1 MIWDLFRKRSAAI
14 GPALLGKL
22 PCQPDFVR
30 EGFRGPATDALDAFL
45 VQASPLLHQGVGV
58 GQLPTMFVSQVL
70 PKQAHGLIGVV
81 APSVDA
87 AGRPFP
93 VAVVHALP
101 QDQLRAVQSDA
112 FWRFTDFLE
121 RAEALVGKLGRF
133 TLEDARAELAALPTI
148 AEEPAAMSG
157 TGSPPPAAFE
167 RGLAKSHEGSPDP
180 DAQSYALYVV
190 ASAFAARHPGL
201 TLDFPAHDPSQA
213 RLWLT
218 LSARV
223 AEATS
228 SALCILYAPTLG
240 RLLIAIDAWHPN
252 LLRAV
257 ADPGFS
263 FDQLWPLG
271 TPQAEARAH
280 ARSALAQ
287 AGPALARPR
296 GVAVRELADQLALF
310 SQALRS

>member
-1 MIWDLFRKRSAAI
+1 VFWRFADFTASAE
-14 GPALLGKL
+14 ALITKLGKL
-22 PCQPDFVR
+22 
-30 EGFRGPATDALDAFL
+30 
-45 VQASPLLHQGVGV
+45 
-58 GQLPTMFVSQVL
+58 
-70 PKQAHGLIGVV
+70 
-81 APSVDA
+81 
-87 AGRPFP
+87 
-93 VAVVHALP
+93 
-101 QDQLRAVQSDA
+101 
-112 FWRFTDFLE
+112 
-121 RAEALVGKLGRF
+121 
-133 TLEDARAELAALPTI
+133 TLEDARGELSALPAI
-148 AEEPAAMSG
+148 ADEPAAQSSSNG
-157 TGSPPPAAFE
+157 LPPPAAFE
-167 RGLAKSHEGSPDP
+167 RGLTNGNEQGADP

-223 AEATS
+223 AEASS
-228 SALCILYAPTLG
+228 SALCILYVPTHG
-240 RLLIAIDAWHPN
+240 RLLVTIDAWHPN

-257 ADPGFS
+257 SDPGFS

-296 GVAVRELADQLALF
+296 GVAVRELADQLAQF
-310 SQALRS
+310 SQGLRA

>member
-1 MIWDLFRKRSAAI
+1 MIWGLLRKSSAKS
-14 GPALLGKL
+14 GPALMGKL

-30 EGFRGPATDALDAFL
+30 EGFQGPATDALDAFL
-45 VQASPLLHQGVGV
+45 VQATPPLHQGVGV
-58 GQLPTMFVSQVL
+58 AQLPTLFVCQSL
-70 PKQAHGLIGVV
+70 PRQAHSLVGVC
-81 APSVDA
+81 APSRDA

-101 QDQLRAVQSDA
+101 QAQLRAVQSDV
-112 FWRFTDFLE
+112 FWCFDEFTQH
-121 RAEALVGKLGRF
+121 AEALISKLGRLS
-133 TLEDARAELAALPTI
+133 LEEARAELSALPPL
-148 AEEPAAMSG
+148 AEEPAHRSG
-157 TGSPPPAAFE
+157 TGLPPAAAFE
-167 RGLAKSHEGSPDP
+167 RGLASASEP

-201 TLDFPAHDPSQA
+201 TLDFPAGDASQA

-228 SALCILYAPTLG
+228 SALCILYAPTHG
-240 RLLIAIDAWHPN
+240 RLLISIDAWHPG
-252 LLRAV
+252 LLCAA

-280 ARSALAQ
+280 ARDALAQ

-296 GVAVRELADQLALF
+296 GAALRELADQLALF
-310 SQALRS
+310 SQGLRS

>member
-1 MIWDLFRKRSAAI
+1 MIWGLLRKQSGPI
-14 GPALLGKL
+14 GPALMGKL

-45 VQASPLLHQGVGV
+45 VQATPVLHQGVGV
-58 GQLPTMFVSQVL
+58 AQLPTVFVSQSL

-81 APSVDA
+81 APSRDA

-101 QDQLRAVQSDA
+101 QAQLRALQSDV
-112 FWRFTDFLE
+112 FWRFTDFNE
-121 RAEALVGKLGRF
+121 RAEALIGKLARL
-133 TLEDARAELAALPTI
+133 TLDDARGELDALPRI
-148 AEEPAAMSG
+148 AEESAAMSG
-157 TGSPPPAAFE
+157 NGLPPPAAFE
-167 RGLAKSHEGSPDP
+167 RGLAKSNEQSPDP

-190 ASAFAARHPGL
+190 ASAFAARRPGL
-201 TLDFPAHDPSQA
+201 TLDFPAHDASQA

-223 AEATS
+223 AEATAC
-228 SALCILYAPTLG
+228 ALCILYAPALG
-240 RLLIAIDAWHPN
+240 RLLISIDAWHPN

>member
-1 MIWDLFRKRSAAI
+1 M
-14 GPALLGKL
+14 GKL

-30 EGFRGPATDALDAFL
+30 EGFRGPACDALDAFL
-45 VQASPLLHQGVGV
+45 VQATPLVHQSVGV
-58 GQLPTMFVSQVL
+58 AQLPTLYVSQCL
-70 PKQAHGLIGVV
+70 PKQAHGLVGVV
-81 APSVDA
+81 APSRDA

-93 VAVVHALP
+93 VAVVHPLP
-101 QDQLRAVQSDA
+101 QAQLRAVQSDV
-112 FWRFTDFLE
+112 FWRFSEFTE
-121 RAEALVGKLGRF
+121 RAEALITKLGRL
-133 TLEDARAELAALPTI
+133 TLEDARGELGALPPI
-148 AEEPAAMSG
+148 EAEPAATSSSA
-157 TGSPPPAAFE
+157 SPPPAAFE
-167 RGLAKSHEGSPDP
+167 RSLGKTTDQSPDP

-228 SALCILYAPTLG
+228 SALCILYAPAFG
-240 RLLIAIDAWHPN
+240 RLLIAIDAWHPG

-257 ADPGFS
+257 ADPDFS

-296 GVAVRELADQLALF
+296 GVAIRELADQLALF

>member
-1 MIWDLFRKRSAAI
+1 MIWGLLRKPSAPI

-45 VQASPLLHQGVGV
+45 VQATPLLHQGVGV
-58 GQLPTMFVSQVL
+58 AQLPSLLVCQSL
-70 PKQAHGLIGVV
+70 PRQAHSLIGLC
-81 APSVDA
+81 APSRDA

-101 QDQLRAVQSDA
+101 QAQLRAIQSDV
-112 FWRFTDFLE
+112 FWRFPDFTQ
-121 RAEALVGKLGRF
+121 RAEALIAKLGRL
-133 TLEDARAELAALPTI
+133 TLEDARGELSALPTL
-148 AEEPAAMSG
+148 ADEPAGASG
-157 TGSPPPAAFE
+157 HGLPPPAAFE
-167 RGLAKSHEGSPDP
+167 RGLANGNEPSADP
-180 DAQSYALYVV
+180 DEQSYALYVV

-201 TLDFPAHDPSQA
+201 TLDFPAHDASQA

-228 SALCILYAPTLG
+228 SALCILYAPTAG
-240 RLLIAIDAWHPN
+240 RLLVAIDAWHPN

-271 TPQAEARAH
+271 TPQVEARAH
-280 ARSALAQ
+280 ARGALAQ

-296 GVAVRELADQLALF
+296 GVAVRELADQLAQF
-310 SQALRS
+310 SQGLRA

>member
-1 MIWDLFRKRSAAI
+1 
-14 GPALLGKL
+14 
-22 PCQPDFVR
+22 
-30 EGFRGPATDALDAFL
+30 
-45 VQASPLLHQGVGV
+45 
-58 GQLPTMFVSQVL
+58 
-70 PKQAHGLIGVV
+70 
-81 APSVDA
+81 
-87 AGRPFP
+87 
-93 VAVVHALP
+93 
-101 QDQLRAVQSDA
+101 VQSDV
-112 FWRFTDFLE
+112 FWCFDDFTQ
-121 RAEALVGKLGRF
+121 RAEALVTKLGRLS
-133 TLEDARAELAALPTI
+133 LEEARSELAELPVI
-148 AEEPAAMSG
+148 SDEPAALG
-157 TGSPPPAAFE
+157 GNGLPPPAAFE
-167 RGLAKSHEGSPDP
+167 RGLAHNNDP
-180 DAQSYALYVV
+180 DSQSYALYVV

-201 TLDFPAHDPSQA
+201 TLDFPAHDASQA

-228 SALCILYAPTLG
+228 SALCILYAPAQG

-310 SQALRS
+310 SQGLRS

>member
-1 MIWDLFRKRSAAI
+1 MIWDLFRKQSGSI
-14 GPALLGKL
+14 GPALMGKL

-45 VQASPLLHQGVGV
+45 VHATPVLHQGVGV
-58 GQLPTMFVSQVL
+58 AQLPTLFVSQIL
-70 PKQAHGLIGVV
+70 PKQTHGLVGVV
-81 APSVDA
+81 AASRDA

-93 VAVVHALP
+93 VAVVHAL
-101 QDQLRAVQSDA
+101 QQAQLRAVQNDV
-112 FWRFTDFLE
+112 FWRFSEFNE
-121 RAEALVGKLGRF
+121 RAEALIGKLARLS
-133 TLEDARAELAALPTI
+133 LEDARAELGALPKI

-157 TGSPPPAAFE
+157 NGSPPPAAFE
-167 RGLAKSHEGSPDP
+167 RGLTGTPDP

-201 TLDFPAHDPSQA
+201 SLDFPAQDASQA

-218 LSARV
+218 LCARV

-228 SALCILYAPTLG
+228 SALCILYAPAQG
-240 RLLIAIDAWHPN
+240 RLLIAIDAWHPS